1 MESLRTPMDYF
12 HHYNNNGTPSSLRL
26 KGSKLQTEGK

>member
-12 HHYNNNGTPSSLRL
+12 HHYNNNGIPLSLCL